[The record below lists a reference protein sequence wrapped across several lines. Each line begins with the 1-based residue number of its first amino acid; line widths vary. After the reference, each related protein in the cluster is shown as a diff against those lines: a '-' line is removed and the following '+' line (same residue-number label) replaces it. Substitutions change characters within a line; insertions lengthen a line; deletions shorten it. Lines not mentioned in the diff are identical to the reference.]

1 MKRTLDVAR
10 IEQAR
15 RMTVKENAKEAE
27 RKQIH
32 ETIEKNRRGERKV
45 KVILP
50 NKKLYASQDTKR
62 VRVAAYCRVSTAEEA
77 QMNSFEM
84 QVQHFEQV
92 ISQNPLY
99 DKVDIYADEGISG
112 TSIDKRKEFQRMIED
127 CKAGK
132 IDLILTKSISRFG
145 RNIIDIL
152 STLKLLDELTPP
164 VAVTF
169 ESESI
174 STADGKNK
182 LIISILSALAELESQ
197 QKSEAI
203 KQGIRYRMQEGLY
216 KFSVRNTIGYYRDY
230 SGQIKIEPAEAEIV
244 KFIYDSFLDGESCKE
259 IAQRLTEEG
268 VRSPKGLD
276 HWQPGTISNILRNE
290 KYCGDVLYQKT
301 YSKSYLTHKTVKNN
315 SVLPQWF
322 WEGIVPVIIPVS
334 QWQRVQEALGDG
346 RRGKKKQRS
355 SERNSNLPA
364 LKPVCCAGFTIS
376 IRIGQRTSGSSRVHP
391 AAFAGVPKY
400 PLRHR
405 LFVFILLFPITVK
418 YSILV
423 LNEPFYI
430 TVSGGGTL
438 CRRKKSGCTAV
449 ALRVIVRKSCIPLKS
464 W

>member
-1 MKRTLDVAR
+1 MKRKLDAAR

-15 RMTVKENAKEAE
+15 RMTVKESTKEAE
-27 RKQIH
+27 RQQIH

-45 KVILP
+45 KVIMP
-50 NKKLYASQDTKR
+50 DKKLYAYQDSKR
-62 VRVAAYCRVSTAEEA
+62 IRVAAYCRVSTAEEA

-112 TSIDKRKEFQRMIED
+112 TSIDKRKEFQRMIAD

-145 RNIIDIL
+145 RNIVDIL
-152 STLKLLDELTPP
+152 STLTLLDELRPP

-182 LIISILSALAELESQ
+182 LVISILSALAELESQ

-244 KFIYDSFLDGESCKE
+244 KFIYGSFLDGDSCKE

-268 VRSPKGLD
+268 VRSPMGLD
-276 HWQPGTISNILRNE
+276 RWQPGTIKNILRNE
-290 KYCGDVLYQKT
+290 KYCGNVLYQKT
-301 YSKSYLTHKTVKNN
+301 YSKSYLTHKTAKNN
-315 SVLPQWF
+315 SILPQWF
-322 WEGIVPVIIPVS
+322 WEGIVPAIIPVS
-334 QWQRVQEALGDG
+334 EWQRVQEALGAG
-346 RRGKKKQRS
+346 RRGKKKA
-355 SERNSNLPA
+355 E
-364 LKPVCCAGFTIS
+364 I
-376 IRIGQRTSGSSRVHP
+376 IRKKFEFARVK
-391 AAFAGVPKY
+391 AGVLRGFYYFDPDWPKDERDQFFT
-400 PLRHR
+400 LMDAT
-405 LFVFILLFPITVK
+405 LNSVK
-418 YSILV
+418 
-423 LNEPFYI
+423 EED
-430 TVSGGGTL
+430 
-438 CRRKKSGCTAV
+438 
-449 ALRVIVRKSCIPLKS
+449 
-464 W
+464 